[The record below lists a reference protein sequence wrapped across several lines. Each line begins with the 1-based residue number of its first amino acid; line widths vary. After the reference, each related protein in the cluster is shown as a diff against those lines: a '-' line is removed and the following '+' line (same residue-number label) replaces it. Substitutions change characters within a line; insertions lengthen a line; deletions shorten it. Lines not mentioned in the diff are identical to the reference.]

1 MWRTLALA
9 SAFFPGLFIL
19 CIRLLRWAAPA
30 LSLKDRILLSGRLVS
45 TVQAAMATVSGIT
58 VMLSC
63 KNVVHDRH
71 WLAVEYVWVLVPYMT
86 YDIYVMYLCHWH
98 KSQEKGILEKK
109 HSLASVWSFLL
120 QERLMVTHHLFILI
134 VLTPITQHFR
144 GELGDFF
151 VGCIFT
157 AELST
162 PFVSL
167 GKILMQVGQ
176 EGRGSGL
183 GSPQLQFI
191 PFPCAPL
198 QAWLSWGCLREE
210 QPHSCST
217 NLHGSVAFLPF
228 SHQEAQW
235 HPRAGGCAVGW
246 CCPLLHHIHSH
257 PCPLPS
263 SIPSHSP
270 SSSPPGCS
278 QCPGALGCCSPH
290 IHLLPPQLKMQ
301 DTLLHKVNGIIVLVT
316 FFLCR
321 ILLFPFMYAA
331 YGRQVGIPAYLVPFR
346 IPLHCNIANAS
357 LIAPQLYWFTLICR
371 KAARLY
377 RSSAAHRSR

>member
-1 MWRTLALA
+1 MWLTLALA

-19 CIRLLRWAAPA
+19 CIRLGPCGVTFGVTPF
-30 LSLKDRILLSGRLVS
+30 LSLRFRLVS
-45 TVQAAMATVSGIT
+45 TVQATMATVSGIT
-58 VMLSC
+58 VVLSC

-71 WLAVEYVWVLVPYMT
+71 WLAVEYIWVLVPYMT

-167 GKILMQVGQ
+167 GKILMQ
-176 EGRGSGL
+176 
-183 GSPQLQFI
+183 
-191 PFPCAPL
+191 
-198 QAWLSWGCLREE
+198 
-210 QPHSCST
+210 
-217 NLHGSVAFLPF
+217 
-228 SHQEAQW
+228 
-235 HPRAGGCAVGW
+235 
-246 CCPLLHHIHSH
+246 
-257 PCPLPS
+257 
-263 SIPSHSP
+263 
-270 SSSPPGCS
+270 
-278 QCPGALGCCSPH
+278 
-290 IHLLPPQLKMQ
+290 LKMQ
-301 DTLLHKVNGIIVLVT
+301 DTLLHKVNGILILVT

-331 YGRQVGIPAYLVPFR
+331 YARHVGIPVYLVPFR

-357 LIAPQLYWFTLICR
+357 LIAPQLYWFRLICR

-377 RSSAAHRSR
+377 